1 MVLEIAM
8 LSVRAGQEAAFE
20 AAFDGAQ
27 TLLARQSGY
36 LGHELLRCLE
46 APGRYALHVRWRTVA
61 DHEAGFRRSAAYP
74 EWRARL
80 HGFYDPF
87 PTVEHFERVA
97 PAPAG
102 GRVLPYVTVDV
113 FTDARFGGNPL
124 AVFPDARGLTDAE
137 MQQIAAET
145 NYSETTFVLPP
156 DDPAHTA
163 RVRIFNRV
171 AEMPFAGHP
180 NVGTAVVLAGLGH
193 DVDGWLR
200 FEEPAGLVAVRVE
213 RGADRA
219 VTSAHVDAPEPL
231 TLGRELAPADV
242 AACIGL
248 APGDL
253 VLDAHPP
260 RFASVGLPFCFVEVR
275 PEALERAQPDLGA
288 FRTVAEDLPEAA
300 ERLPIHLYAWL
311 DRDTGRLATRM
322 FSPLSGTVEDPA
334 TGSANAAL
342 AAFLLH
348 VRGGERAA
356 FDIAQGVAMGRP
368 SRLAASAWRTP
379 DGVRARVGGG
389 AVAVFEGVLRLPDA
403 APTAP
408 PA

>member
-8 LSVRAGQEAAFE
+8 LQVRPGQEAAFE
-20 AAFDGAQ
+20 AAFAEAQ
-27 TLLARQSGY
+27 TLLTHQDGY
-36 LGHELLRCLE
+36 LGHELLRRLE

-61 DHEAGFRRSAAYP
+61 DHEEGFRRSAAYP
-74 EWRARL
+74 AWRTRL
-80 HGFYDPF
+80 HHFYDPF

-113 FTDARFGGNPL
+113 FTDQRFGGNPL
-124 AVFPDARGLTDAE
+124 AVFTDARGLTDAE
-137 MQQIAAET
+137 MQRIAAET

-156 DDPAHTA
+156 ADPAHTA

-180 NVGTAVVLAGLGH
+180 NVGTAVVLAGLGR
-193 DVDGWLR
+193 DAAGWLR
-200 FEEPAGLVAVRVE
+200 FEEPAGLVAVRV
-213 RGADRA
+213 DRDATGA
-219 VTSAHVDAPEPL
+219 VTAAHVDAPEPL
-231 TLGRELAPADV
+231 ALGRVLPVADV
-242 AACIGL
+242 AACVGL
-248 APGDL
+248 APDDL

-260 RFASVGLPFCFVEVR
+260 RFASVGLPCCFVEVHL
-275 PEALERAQPDLGA
+275 EALARAQPDLGA
-288 FRTVAEDLPEAA
+288 FRAVAESLPAAA
-300 ERLPIHLYAWL
+300 ERLPIHLYAWV
-311 DRDTGRLATRM
+311 DRGAGRLATRM

-348 VRGGERAA
+348 LNGGERAA
-356 FDIAQGVAMGRP
+356 FDVAQGAEMGRA
-368 SRLAASAWRTP
+368 SHLAASAWRAE

-389 AVAVFEGVLRLPDA
+389 AVAVFEGVLRLP
-403 APTAP
+403 
-408 PA
+408 

>member
-1 MVLEIAM
+1 MILEIAM
-8 LSVRAGQEAAFE
+8 LQVRAGQEAAFE
-20 AAFDGAQ
+20 AAFSGAQ
-27 TLLARQSGY
+27 TLLARQPGY

-46 APGRYALHVRWRTVA
+46 ASGRYALHVRWRTVA
-61 DHEAGFRRSAAYP
+61 DHEAGFRRSPEYP

-102 GRVLPYVTVDV
+102 GRALPYVTVDV

-124 AVFPDARGLTDAE
+124 AVFPDARGLTGAE
-137 MQQIAAET
+137 MQAIAAET

-156 DDPAHTA
+156 ADPAHTA

-180 NVGTAVVLAGLGH
+180 NVGTAVVLAGLGR
-193 DVDGWLR
+193 DAGGWLR

-213 RGADRA
+213 RDEEGA
-219 VTSAHVDAPEPL
+219 VTAAHVDAPQPL
-231 TLGRELAPADV
+231 SLGRDLPAADV
-242 AACIGL
+242 ARCVGL
-248 APGDL
+248 SPDDL
-253 VLDAHPP
+253 VLAAHPP

-275 PEALERAQPDLGA
+275 PEALARARPDLGA
-288 FRTVAEDLPEAA
+288 FRTLAEQLPDAA
-300 ERLPIHLYAWL
+300 ERLPIHLYARV
-311 DRDTGRLATRM
+311 DRDAGRLATRM

-348 VRGGERAA
+348 VHGGEHAA
-356 FDIAQGVAMGRP
+356 FEIAQGVAMGRP
-368 SRLAASAWRTP
+368 SRLVASAWRAA

-389 AVAVFEGVLRLPDA
+389 AVAVFEGVLRLP
-403 APTAP
+403 
-408 PA
+408 